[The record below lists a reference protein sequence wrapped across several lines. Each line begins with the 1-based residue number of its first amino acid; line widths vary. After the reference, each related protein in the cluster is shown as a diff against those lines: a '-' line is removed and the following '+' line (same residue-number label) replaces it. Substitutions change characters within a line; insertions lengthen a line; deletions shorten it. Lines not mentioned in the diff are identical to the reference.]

1 MATMEELETT
11 KTEPEKK
18 PVKRARGYF
27 DYSLLFVW
35 IFIMLLGYV
44 LLYSAS
50 SYVALTSYGNS
61 FYFLRKQVF
70 STAVGLLQWDFCT
83 IIDYRRWRNFCKI
96 RIYGLIDYSI
106 FGFVTYWN

>member
-18 PVKRARGYF
+18 PVRRARGYF

-44 LLYSAS
+44 
-50 SYVALTSYGNS
+50 
-61 FYFLRKQVF
+61 YFIAQARM
-70 STAVGLLQWDFCT
+70 WH
-83 IIDYRRWRNFCKI
+83 
-96 RIYGLIDYSI
+96 
-106 FGFVTYWN
+106 

>member
-18 PVKRARGYF
+18 PIRRARGYF

-70 STAVGLLQWDFCT
+70 SIPIGDKTKNTVINEPIYAYFAKFLQ
-83 IIDYRRWRNFCKI
+83 R
-96 RIYGLIDYSI
+96 L
-106 FGFVTYWN
+106 

>member
-18 PVKRARGYF
+18 PIRRARGYF

-50 SYVALTSYGNS
+50 SYVALTS
-61 FYFLRKQVF
+61 
-70 STAVGLLQWDFCT
+70 TDVGGTLQNMHIWAH
-83 IIDYRRWRNFCKI
+83 
-96 RIYGLIDYSI
+96 
-106 FGFVTYWN
+106 

>member
-18 PVKRARGYF
+18 PVRRARGYF

-61 FYFLRKQVF
+61 FFFLKKTGIFHSRRF
-70 STAVGLLQWDFCT
+70 TSNGILYNNRLQT
-83 IIDYRRWRNFCKI
+83 LEELCKI
-96 RIYGLIDYSI
+96 RIYG
-106 FGFVTYWN
+106 TH